1 MQLPTHPINHS
12 QLTIELEIY
21 LGELLFDHLRI
32 AEEKDA
38 LIAQAVHDLRGPVTN
53 LKLYIYLLERAE
65 PEQQA
70 KYMAVLKESIDH
82 LAHMME
88 DLMSQVRTTELPSDS
103 LPQTPLQ

>member
-1 MQLPTHPINHS
+1 MQLPARPITQS
-12 QLTIELEIY
+12 QLTIELETY
-21 LGELLFDHLRI
+21 LGELLFDHLRM

-70 KYMAVLKESIDH
+70 KYMTVLKESIDG
-82 LAHMME
+82 LAQMME
-88 DLMSQVRTTELPSDS
+88 DLMRQVRPAELPPDS
-103 LPQTPLQ
+103 SPKTPIQ